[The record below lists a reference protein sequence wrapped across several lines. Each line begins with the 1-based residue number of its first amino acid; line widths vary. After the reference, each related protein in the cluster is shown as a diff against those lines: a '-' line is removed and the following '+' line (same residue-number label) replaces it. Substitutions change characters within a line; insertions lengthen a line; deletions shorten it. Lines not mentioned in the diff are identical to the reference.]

1 MFKFLNSKE
10 LLTKNES
17 ITIIVSKSITFWV
30 CTFIRFADSE
40 THIIQKHLHITI
52 GCSLNQLYLTFT
64 IIKASGTTQNL
75 FRIIHKL
82 LMSDFFSATMVGF
95 LPKSF
100 FLLLIHIHFVI
111 IHVFVS
117 SDKPERLHLRLLIL
131 QIKMIVYIERN
142 YIYMMMSMVYINTKT
157 IFLPL
162 FQTPLDNRIE
172 IHPAYPKEACLFRW
186 CEFSCHDSFSQASE
200 QDW

>member
-1 MFKFLNSKE
+1 M
-10 LLTKNES
+10 ES
-17 ITIIVSKSITFWV
+17 ILSNIYNHQSHWDNTKFIEIICQITHVW
-30 CTFIRFADSE
+30 
-40 THIIQKHLHITI
+40 
-52 GCSLNQLYLTFT
+52 
-64 IIKASGTTQNL
+64 
-75 FRIIHKL
+75 
-82 LMSDFFSATMVGF
+82 FFLCNHGRYSA
-95 LPKSF
+95 KKF
-100 FLLLIHIHFVI
+100 FLLLIHIHLVVI
-111 IHVFVS
+111 HIFVS

-142 YIYMMMSMVYINTKT
+142 YIYMMIIFPSQRVYINTKT

-186 CEFSCHDSFSQASE
+186 CEFSYHDSFFQANE